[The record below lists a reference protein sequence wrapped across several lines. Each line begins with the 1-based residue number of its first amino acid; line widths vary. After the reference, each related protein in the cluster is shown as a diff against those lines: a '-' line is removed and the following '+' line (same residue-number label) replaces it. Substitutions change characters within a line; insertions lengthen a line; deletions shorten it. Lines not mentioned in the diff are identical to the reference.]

1 MRPCFMN
8 EDLFDFLIVY
18 VVDQSVFSVIIS
30 CFEMSMTME
39 KQWQNAS
46 ATAGSSLTIV
56 TFLQHYR
63 RKALF
68 SKSL

>member
-8 EDLFDFLIVY
+8 VDEFDFLIVY
-18 VVDQSVFSVIIS
+18 VFDQSVFSVIIS

-46 ATAGSSLTIV
+46 ASAGSS
-56 TFLQHYR
+56 FHLQ
-63 RKALF
+63 
-68 SKSL
+68 